1 MSDAPVTLDGWTF
14 RQIADFVGGDT
25 TVSKVWNWRK
35 WSQTQNYEDH
45 RRFPDSI
52 GRHPET
58 HAELFD
64 QLEIQRWLT
73 LNEKKTSLDDD
84 VFAEEL
90 FRMAAHLRGDFAVRD
105 VEAILLAVVTDD
117 FGDLLPQLA
126 KAAKE
131 LRSRFS
137 NLDNDSKRKLLKII
151 RRSFATRDFDEYST
165 SETLA
170 RYIAALVDVTGDSTV
185 FDPCAGTATL
195 LAACADES
203 DNPDSIRLVGC
214 EVNEVTAR
222 LGRALISL
230 SNTSQRSE
238 VRKIDSFRFE
248 ESFVGFAD
256 VVVADPPMGMQI
268 NVSNAYITEID
279 SDGDIARSQAIANI
293 DRRDPRFIYD
303 TPRGT
308 ADSAWV
314 QIALAALRPT
324 GGRAAIVV
332 APGLTF
338 VDKTRELRDAILRR
352 GHLEAVVELNAGLLG
367 KRTSLIPTILLFDTD
382 QKRAM
387 SRTHV
392 LFLKIVEKSKT
403 NDQNPR
409 LSMTFEKAIGVV
421 RKSRLGK
428 TNRNDSSE
436 VGEFEAK
443 TGSVTWRWVPT
454 AEIVAHDFSLRSSVY
469 LTKEVSDDLAE
480 LNREIARL
488 KQRLNTI
495 AEDIKLAAESL
506 ADAVGNTKAEAKK

>member
-1 MSDAPVTLDGWTF
+1 
-14 RQIADFVGGDT
+14 
-25 TVSKVWNWRK
+25 
-35 WSQTQNYEDH
+35 
-45 RRFPDSI
+45 
-52 GRHPET
+52 
-58 HAELFD
+58 
-64 QLEIQRWLT
+64 
-73 LNEKKTSLDDD
+73 
-84 VFAEEL
+84 
-90 FRMAAHLRGDFAVRD
+90 
-105 VEAILLAVVTDD
+105 
-117 FGDLLPQLA
+117 
-126 KAAKE
+126 
-131 LRSRFS
+131 
-137 NLDNDSKRKLLKII
+137 
-151 RRSFATRDFDEYST
+151 
-165 SETLA
+165 
-170 RYIAALVDVTGDSTV
+170 
-185 FDPCAGTATL
+185 
-195 LAACADES
+195 
-203 DNPDSIRLVGC
+203 
-214 EVNEVTAR
+214 
-222 LGRALISL
+222 
-230 SNTSQRSE
+230 
-238 VRKIDSFRFE
+238 
-248 ESFVGFAD
+248 
-256 VVVADPPMGMQI
+256 
-268 NVSNAYITEID
+268 
-279 SDGDIARSQAIANI
+279 
-293 DRRDPRFIYD
+293 
-303 TPRGT
+303 
-308 ADSAWV
+308 
-314 QIALAALRPT
+314 
-324 GGRAAIVV
+324 VV

-392 LFLKIVEKSKT
+392 LFMKIVEKSKT